1 MCKEQYVN
9 IEELGSVEAIKR
21 ITASKERILGMQ
33 PIMNADCNKHGTLIK
48 DYDREYLGQINKY
61 PKILQDAYGLL
72 KGWSKHEKTGQKYPS
87 KI

>member
-1 MCKEQYVN
+1 MH
-9 IEELGSVEAIKR
+9 L
-21 ITASKERILGMQ
+21 
-33 PIMNADCNKHGTLIK
+33 IMNADRYKYDTLIK